1 MERCACE
8 GSGEGESHASG
19 FPTRGRFAG
28 ATQGVFR
35 GGDCGVKGLAG
46 QCGGSGRDDGP
57 GTKNTRS
64 SPPQTDRR
72 PASHRSIYSSQ
83 TPHNSTRPLARRLFA
98 HHRLSRHARTNILV
112 DIIEQ
117 VCRQSAA
124 CSRKGDHV
132 IRYRAPRP
140 AHSAARRAPCA
151 HANGPLLPRRKRPR
165 RSADRNEL
173 AAPGVR
179 G

>member
-1 MERCACE
+1 MVGGTLYVRGVGREF
-8 GSGEGESHASG
+8 HASG
-19 FPTRGRFAG
+19 FPTRGRFPG
-28 ATQGVFR
+28 ATAWG
-35 GGDCGVKGLAG
+35 A
-46 QCGGSGRDDGP
+46 
-57 GTKNTRS
+57 KNTRS
-64 SPPQTDRR
+64 SPPKTDRR
-72 PASHRSIYSSQ
+72 PASHGSIYSSQ
-83 TPHNSTRPLARRLFA
+83 LNAPFSPPPLLAPSPPAPRA
-98 HHRLSRHARTNILV
+98 DKYILV

-117 VCRQSAA
+117 VCRQSAT
-124 CSRKGDHV
+124 CSRKGEHV

-140 AHSAARRAPCA
+140 AHSAARQAPCA